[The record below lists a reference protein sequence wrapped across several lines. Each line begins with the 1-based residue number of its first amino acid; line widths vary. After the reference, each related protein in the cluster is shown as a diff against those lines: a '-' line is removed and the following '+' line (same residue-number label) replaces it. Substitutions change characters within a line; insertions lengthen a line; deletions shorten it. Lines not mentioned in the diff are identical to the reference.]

1 MDLLREKQSISMAES
16 TVLEK
21 KFPAKAG
28 TGKNSF
34 QNLPKRFWLMLLSV
48 GPGIFCIGFTIGTG
62 SITAMT
68 KAGSMYGM
76 QLLWVLALSAF
87 FSWLLMEAYGRYALV
102 TGDTAIHGFR
112 KNFRFGKAIG
122 LITIISIT
130 IGQWG
135 SLTGILGI
143 TSNAIFE
150 IFHLFFGGPGQNKN
164 EYWYVL
170 GIAVVII
177 ITMFSL
183 LSIGRYSFFE
193 KVLVIFVTIMAISF
207 FISMFITFPSV
218 EEIARGF
225 KFQIPEGKDGNLMA
239 AAFVGT
245 TMASATF
252 VVRPLVLHGK
262 GWTRNNLKQQSR
274 DALTSGILI
283 FLISASVM
291 VCATGAIFGT
301 GKTITR
307 VLDMVTTL
315 EPLAGKF
322 AVALFITGA
331 LSAGLSSIFPILMVA
346 PILYSDYQGNK
357 LDLKSKHFKALT
369 AIACVIGLVVPVLG
383 SNPIAAQIATQ
394 VVNVF
399 VLPVV
404 VASIIILIN
413 RKNLMGKHRAGI
425 AMNIGLVTAFIFS
438 ILISYTGILGLMTL
452 FQ

>member
-1 MDLLREKQSISMAES
+1 MRKLL
-16 TVLEK
+16 K
-21 KFPAKAG
+21 KI
-28 TGKNSF
+28 
-34 QNLPKRFWLMLLSV
+34 WLILLSV

-62 SITAMT
+62 SITSMT

-76 QLLWVLALSAF
+76 QLLWVLFLSAF
-87 FSWLLMEAYGRYALV
+87 FSWTLMEAYGRYALV
-102 TGDTAIHGFR
+102 TGDTAMHGFR
-112 KNFRFGKAIG
+112 SNFRFGGVIA
-122 LITIISIT
+122 LVVVVSIS

-143 TSNAIFE
+143 SSNAIYE
-150 IFHLFFGGPGQNKN
+150 IIHLFFGGPGRNEN

-170 GIAVVII
+170 GIAVLIIVI
-177 ITMFSL
+177 MYLF
-183 LSIGRYSFFE
+183 LSIGKYSFFE
-193 KVLVIFVTIMAISF
+193 KILVVFVTIMGISF

-225 KFQIPEGKDGNLMA
+225 TFQIPEGKDGNLMA

-252 VVRPLVLHGK
+252 VVRPLVILGK
-262 GWTRNNLKQQSR
+262 GWTKNDMKQQSK

-283 FLISASVM
+283 FMISASVM
-291 VCATGAIFGT
+291 ICAAGAIYGT
-301 GKTITR
+301 GKSVTK

-322 AVALFITGA
+322 AVALFMTGA

-346 PILYSDYQGNK
+346 PILYSDYKGDK
-357 LDLKSKHFKALT
+357 LDLKSKHFKVLT
-369 AIACVIGLVVPVLG
+369 AVAAVIGLIVPVLG

-399 VLPVV
+399 ILPVV
-404 VASIIILIN
+404 VGGIIFLIN
-413 RKNLMGKHRAGI
+413 NKNLMGQHKAGI
-425 AMNIGLVTAFIFS
+425 LMNTSLITAFAFS
-438 ILISYTGILGLMTL
+438 CIISYTGVLGLL
-452 FQ
+452 SLLK